1 MTISTTGPYDP
12 AVHQTAAASWERGRI
27 AGVHDGYDEGY
38 LRGRANA
45 IVGRMKAVFPFR
57 QIHVLYVVSGKGLP
71 YSPLDEAVI
80 TTLQSMTA
88 QVTVTDP
95 RQPIGD
101 IAAQLRPNLMLALD
115 GMDLPLEQVTAVR
128 QLGIP
133 TAIWLTDDPYY
144 TDTTTKIVTNYD
156 YVFTLEM
163 NCLELYRQLGCTSV
177 HYLPFGAFLTHYFPL
192 CSPASVRREIGFT
205 GSAYWNRIYFFNPI
219 MPQLMARNIKIN
231 GIWWDR
237 LPDYQSYGDKIE
249 LGRWMSPV
257 ETNDSYNGSKI
268 VINLHRSHQDDS
280 VNNNSLK
287 IPGASPNPRTF
298 EISASGTLQLTDTRD
313 DLARFY
319 KPGEEIETYS
329 SQQELLEKVEFYL
342 THEKERHEIALR
354 ALERTLREHT
364 YGHRIDQLL
373 SVIFP

>member
-1 MTISTTGPYDP
+1 
-12 AVHQTAAASWERGRI
+12 
-27 AGVHDGYDEGY
+27 
-38 LRGRANA
+38 
-45 IVGRMKAVFPFR
+45 
-57 QIHVLYVVSGKGLP
+57 
-71 YSPLDEAVI
+71 
-80 TTLQSMTA
+80 
-88 QVTVTDP
+88 
-95 RQPIGD
+95 
-101 IAAQLRPNLMLALD
+101 
-115 GMDLPLEQVTAVR
+115 
-128 QLGIP
+128 
-133 TAIWLTDDPYY
+133 
-144 TDTTTKIVTNYD
+144 
-156 YVFTLEM
+156 
-163 NCLELYRQLGCTSV
+163 
-177 HYLPFGAFLTHYFPL
+177 
-192 CSPASVRREIGFT
+192 
-205 GSAYWNRIYFFNPI
+205 
-219 MPQLMARNIKIN
+219 MARNIKIN

-249 LGRWMSPV
+249 LGRWMSPG

-342 THEKERHEIALR
+342 THEKERREIALR

>member
-1 MTISTTGPYDP
+1 
-12 AVHQTAAASWERGRI
+12 
-27 AGVHDGYDEGY
+27 
-38 LRGRANA
+38 
-45 IVGRMKAVFPFR
+45 
-57 QIHVLYVVSGKGLP
+57 
-71 YSPLDEAVI
+71 
-80 TTLQSMTA
+80 
-88 QVTVTDP
+88 
-95 RQPIGD
+95 
-101 IAAQLRPNLMLALD
+101 
-115 GMDLPLEQVTAVR
+115 
-128 QLGIP
+128 
-133 TAIWLTDDPYY
+133 
-144 TDTTTKIVTNYD
+144 
-156 YVFTLEM
+156 
-163 NCLELYRQLGCTSV
+163 
-177 HYLPFGAFLTHYFPL
+177 
-192 CSPASVRREIGFT
+192 
-205 GSAYWNRIYFFNPI
+205 
-219 MPQLMARNIKIN
+219 
-231 GIWWDR
+231 
-237 LPDYQSYGDKIE
+237 
-249 LGRWMSPV
+249 MSPG

-342 THEKERHEIALR
+342 THEKERREIALR